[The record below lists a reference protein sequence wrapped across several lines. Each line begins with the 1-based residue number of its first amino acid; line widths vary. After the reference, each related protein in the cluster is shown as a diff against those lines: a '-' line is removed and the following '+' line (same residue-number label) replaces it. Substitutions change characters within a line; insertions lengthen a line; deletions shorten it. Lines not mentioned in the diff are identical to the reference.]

1 MPHLLWDASALTKR
15 YAEEDGSDT
24 VDALFDAARQ
34 WPMAVTFL
42 GYTETYA
49 ARWRKRNRGS
59 ISSVSFRE
67 AASSLRTEIFSERF
81 QSVTAYDMEVVIA
94 IEYVQ
99 KYSLNASDAII
110 LTAYLRYA
118 RSVNDICILVA
129 ADGRLIKAA
138 EAEGLRSLSPE
149 AVSVLE
155 VAAFLVV
162 L

>member
-49 ARWRKRNRGS
+49 ALWRKRNRGS

-81 QSVTAYDMEVVIA
+81 QSVTAYDMEVVSA
-94 IEYVQ
+94 I
-99 KYSLNASDAII
+99 
-110 LTAYLRYA
+110 
-118 RSVNDICILVA
+118 
-129 ADGRLIKAA
+129 
-138 EAEGLRSLSPE
+138 
-149 AVSVLE
+149 
-155 VAAFLVV
+155 
-162 L
+162 